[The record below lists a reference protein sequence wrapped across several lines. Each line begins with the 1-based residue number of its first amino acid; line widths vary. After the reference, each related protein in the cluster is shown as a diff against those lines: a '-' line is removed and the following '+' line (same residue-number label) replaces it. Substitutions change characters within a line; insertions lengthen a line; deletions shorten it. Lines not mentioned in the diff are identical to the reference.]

1 MPAELFCLHW
11 LNYENIQSKLW
22 NGTNHMC
29 DSLIKHLVREI
40 NFTDVKWSND
50 RSTPDIYLLTRMWIQ
65 SVWSLLTFDGVY
77 LKYHKHSSN
86 VDLKWVS
93 FMEPEY
99 IDISAKMIVVFGHFL
114 NVQIREGWLELGWIW
129 HPFIWAHIGWNKSA
143 TTKKFFYFL
152 IISYTNGS
160 VGILKITAYRD
171 KNY

>member
-1 MPAELFCLHW
+1 MPAELFCLYW
-11 LNYENIQSKLW
+11 LNYENIQSKLL

-93 FMEPEY
+93 FTEPEY
-99 IDISAKMIVVFGHFL
+99 IDISAKMIVVIGHFL
-114 NVQIREGWLELGWIW
+114 SVKIREGWLELGWIW
-129 HPFIWAHIGWNKSA
+129 HPFIWALLLFN
-143 TTKKFFYFL
+143 
-152 IISYTNGS
+152 N
-160 VGILKITAYRD
+160 ILS
-171 KNY
+171 